1 MDLKRIKNNGD
12 IYLSY
17 HELVIHESYAVFI
30 WIALDKKNYCYSLQG
45 TIQDNLNT
53 VVCKASVNWYY

>member
-17 HELVIHESYAVFI
+17 HALVIHEFYAVFI
-30 WIALDKKNYCYSLQG
+30 
-45 TIQDNLNT
+45 
-53 VVCKASVNWYY
+53 